1 MLEGKEL
8 EGKIGSVGEY
18 SVDVDDKGVVT
29 VSVGAKID
37 LLDELQKLAAK
48 SNTTLDDKIVAYLKL
63 FLGRA

>member
-18 SVDVDDKGVVT
+18 SVDVDNKGVVT

-37 LLDELQKLAAK
+37 LLEELQKFAAK
-48 SNTTLDDKIVAYLKL
+48 TSTTLDDKIVAYLKL